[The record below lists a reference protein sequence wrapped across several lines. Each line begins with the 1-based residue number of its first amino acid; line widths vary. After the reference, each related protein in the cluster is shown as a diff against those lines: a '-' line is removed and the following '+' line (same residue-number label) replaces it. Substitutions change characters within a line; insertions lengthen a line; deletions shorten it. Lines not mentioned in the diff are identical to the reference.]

1 MKFTIFVALA
11 TSAALVG
18 SSPLRG
24 LLKSRTGTTIIT
36 AACTTD
42 TDCASGCCGFT
53 KATCEGACVALQRD
67 GCGHGDA
74 TSNANAAA
82 ALGVCSSLVANFQPQ
97 SAAGAS
103 SASGAA
109 NNVGSGA
116 AAGAAS
122 STTTSEAALG
132 TQFITGPCSANSDC
146 ASGCCVTS
154 KQTCGAV
161 LAQPNKAADCIGGVA
176 ISSLD
181 GGAATSPAPA
191 AAASPAAAGAA
202 SSTTTSEGALG
213 TQFITG
219 PCSANSDCA
228 SGCCVTSKQTC
239 GAVLAQP
246 NKAADCIGGVAISSL
261 DGGAATSP
269 APAAAAS
276 PAAPADNSG
285 AGSAAGSSGT
295 RGTQFITGPCA
306 VNNDCVSGCCVTSK
320 LTCGAVGA
328 QPGGASDCVGG
339 TALPNLAA

>member
-24 LLKSRTGTTIIT
+24 LLKSRTGTAIIT

-82 ALGVCSSLVANFQPQ
+82 ALGVCSSLVANFKPQ

-109 NNVGSGA
+109 NNVGSG
-116 AAGAAS
+116 
-122 STTTSEAALG
+122 
-132 TQFITGPCSANSDC
+132 
-146 ASGCCVTS
+146 
-154 KQTCGAV
+154 
-161 LAQPNKAADCIGGVA
+161 
-176 ISSLD
+176 
-181 GGAATSPAPA
+181 
-191 AAASPAAAGAA
+191 AAAGAA

-276 PAAPADNSG
+276 SPAAAPPADNSG